1 MKRLYFFVSIF
12 LIVFSIVPTAAQITA
27 GRKNSKTM
35 LKVGNITS
43 ETKIDKVTVFADRSL
58 VERTGKIDIPAGE
71 SKLNIEFLPQQID
84 PKSIR
89 VNAESNTS
97 VILGGVEVFY
107 EHWTPETI
115 QALKDSIQTIQDRL
129 DELKIEEDGLAVRK
143 DFVKSVAS
151 LGGSQPKDQKLV
163 IIPQNLETTASFIE
177 NQLKSIA
184 ADKTSISQ
192 ERRELNKKLKL
203 LQEKLSNMTGS
214 GAGRGYRVEIPID
227 SKSAGKLT
235 VHLRY
240 VIYNSSWSPA
250 YDARYDDATGKV
262 HLTYFGSIT
271 QSTSE
276 DWKNAKIFLSTAQ
289 PQLGTQPPN
298 LNIWYLRKYEPQSY
312 TRKGYLA
319 PREKTIELA
328 EDMGAA
334 APVTVKAKYSHA
346 NALVS
351 GENVVFEVSERK
363 NIPSDGQIHKVV
375 IAELTFDADKKF
387 VTVPKLDQKVYLTAK
402 CRNSSDYL
410 LLPGEIAVFQGNDYV
425 GTQYLEK
432 SIAFDGEITLAMGP
446 VQTIKVERKRVKEFS
461 ENTGIIGQNRR
472 EFFAFDITIT
482 NNSRHSAVVE
492 VIDQIPVSAD
502 EKIKVEDVKFEP
514 QPDKRDKD
522 FDGQIIWKVKIDA
535 GKKKILKYQF
545 GVKYPKD
552 ITVQGL

>member
-58 VERTGKIDIPAGE
+58 VERTGKINIPAGE
-71 SKLNIEFLPQQID
+71 SKVKIEFLPQQID

-97 VILGGVEVFY
+97 VTLGGVEVFY

-328 EDMGAA
+328 EDVGAA

-375 IAELTFDADKKF
+375 VAELTFDADKKF

-402 CRNSSDYL
+402 CKNSSDYL

-446 VQTIKVERKRVKEFS
+446 VRTITVERKRVKEFS